1 MRLGNATVA
10 LFRIYGSCIWLRNA
24 TFAALS
30 RVIIDAVLDTFGHG
44 DMPGVEHKLLLRSH
58 WSSRR
63 SISSAVGPPINSGAK
78 KKEKKRLAHLVIATR
93 YAKLILASRLVA
105 NSKAV
110 VRSHICM
117 APFEWPD
124 RIKRRGRDP
133 IRDDPSHSCT
143 QNDVTVVPSTER
155 ITQIRSPF
163 DANLT

>member
-1 MRLGNATVA
+1 MQVA
-10 LFRIYGSCIWLRNA
+10 HCLHGSCIWLRNA
-24 TFAALS
+24 TFAAFS

-63 SISSAVGPPINSGAK
+63 NISSAVGPPINSVAKNK
-78 KKEKKRLAHLVIATR
+78 KKETLNSVSMLYKFLQH
-93 YAKLILASRLVA
+93 ILASPLVA

-110 VRSHICM
+110 VKSHIWM

-124 RIKRRGRDP
+124 KIKRRGRDP

-155 ITQIRSPF
+155 ITQMRSPF